1 MARIRSFQE
10 YIEKNFL
17 EELEESA
24 EKYLY
29 DHAGI
34 LQVERE
40 KDITLRD
47 IEFSEIEVYRVWT
60 EDSLGTEIGFAV
72 IIKAHYQGYG
82 GGNKYGEP
90 EDYAEWIQMD
100 CKGDLSKNLRDF
112 RVLDM
117 SEYDYINKPKKTL
130 SDGLVPYMKRTELE
144 SYAKQLL
151 DAFWP
156 ELYSEHI
163 PVEPETLAKRMG
175 LKVFERRL
183 TSDCSVFGE
192 MIFAPCSL
200 DVYDE
205 ERKEIHKE
213 TFTAGTILVDP
224 DIAFIRGLGTKNTT
238 IVHECVHWFYHRKAF
253 ELVRLCNEE
262 ASRIECHVNGELKA
276 VLTDKESTFIEWQ
289 ANALPTCIM
298 APEPVLKSKVNELFN
313 NYENERE
320 SEDYIDFIE
329 DIIRDIADFFG
340 LSKQAAKIRMIQCGF
355 EIARGAFDYVDGHY
369 VSPYQG
375 KKGALKDDETYTAS
389 IRDIII
395 AGMLNPEL
403 MEKIND
409 RTLVFVDSHLVANNP
424 KYLTQDIRGKTI
436 LTQYARN
443 HADEC
448 MVKFHVEIETSV
460 TAKGFALECILCRDQ
475 NTGVSLR
482 LEYVGAANKDSIA
495 KFNAYQRLE
504 KDIKTGIA
512 CVVHGN
518 QGETLGQLMEWAG
531 NYKAKDVAELIGVD
545 SKTVERWLDGKTKM
559 NKRAITAVC
568 VVLKLPYKVGVEF
581 HVGLDCPLAAQT
593 QENIILDFFLKTA
606 ESGTLTVHD
615 CNEILEYYDF
625 PPLIKVSAK

>member
-1 MARIRSFQE
+1 MVRIKSFQD
-10 YIEKNFL
+10 YIEKNFYAV
-17 EELEESA
+17 LEESA
-24 EKYLY
+24 EEYLY

-60 EDSLGTEIGFAV
+60 EDSPGTEIDFAV

-90 EDYAEWIQMD
+90 EDYTEWVQMD
-100 CKGDLSKNLRDF
+100 CKGDLTKNLSDF

-117 SEYDYINKPKKTL
+117 SDYDYRNKPEKTL

-151 DAFWP
+151 DSFWP
-156 ELYSEHI
+156 ELYKNHI

-183 TSDCSVFGE
+183 TSDCSIFGE
-192 MIFAPCSL
+192 MIFATCSL

-205 ERKEIHKE
+205 EREEIHKE

-238 IVHECVHWFYHRKAF
+238 IIHECVHWFYHRKAF

-289 ANALPTCIM
+289 ANALPTYIM
-298 APEPVLKSKVNELFN
+298 APEPVLKLKVNELFN
-313 NYENERE
+313 NYEHERE
-320 SEDYIDFIE
+320 SDDAIDFIE
-329 DIIRDIADFFG
+329 DVIRDVADFFG
-340 LSKQAAKIRMIQCGF
+340 LSKQAAKIRMVQCGF
-355 EIARGAFDYVDGHY
+355 EIARGAFEYVDGHY
-369 VSPYQG
+369 VRPYQG
-375 KKGALKDDETYTAS
+375 KKGELKEDETYTAS
-389 IRDIII
+389 VRDILI

-409 RTLVFVDSHLVANNP
+409 RTLVFADCHLVANNP
-424 KYLTQDIRGKTI
+424 KYLTEDIWGRTV
-436 LTQYARN
+436 LSQYALN

-448 MVKFHVEIETSV
+448 MIKFHAEINSTLK
-460 TAKGFALECILCRDQ
+460 ANGFSLECILCRDQ

-482 LEYVGAANKDSIA
+482 LEYVGEANKDPIA
-495 KFNAYQRLE
+495 KYNAYQRLE
-504 KDIKTGIA
+504 NDIKAGIS

-531 NYKAKDVAELIGVD
+531 DFDVKDVAELIGVD
-545 SKTVERWLDGKTKM
+545 SKTVKRWLKEENRM
-559 NKRAITAVC
+559 NKRTVIAVC
-568 VVLKLPYKVGVEF
+568 IALKLPYSVSIEF
-581 HVGLDCPLAAQT
+581 LNGLDCSIAAQT
-593 QENIILDFFLKTA
+593 QENKIFEFFLRTA
-606 ESGTLTVHD
+606 EYGTLTVYG
-615 CNEILEYYDF
+615 CNEILESYGYE
-625 PPLIKVSAK
+625 PLIEDKS

>member
-1 MARIRSFQE
+1 MVRIKSFQD
-10 YIEKNFL
+10 YIEKNFYAV
-17 EELEESA
+17 LEESA
-24 EKYLY
+24 EEYLY

-60 EDSLGTEIGFAV
+60 EDSPGTEIDFAV

-90 EDYAEWIQMD
+90 EDYTEWVQMD
-100 CKGDLSKNLRDF
+100 CKGDLTKNLSDF
-112 RVLDM
+112 RVLGM
-117 SEYDYINKPKKTL
+117 SDYDYRNKPEKTL

-151 DAFWP
+151 DSFWP
-156 ELYSEHI
+156 ELYKNHI

-183 TSDCSVFGE
+183 TSDCSIFGE
-192 MIFAPCSL
+192 MIFATCSL

-238 IVHECVHWFYHRKAF
+238 IIHECVHWFYHRKAF

-289 ANALPTCIM
+289 ANALPTYIM
-298 APEPVLKSKVNELFN
+298 APEPVLKLKVNELFN
-313 NYENERE
+313 NYEHERE
-320 SEDYIDFIE
+320 SDDAIDFIE
-329 DIIRDIADFFG
+329 DVIRDVADFFG
-340 LSKQAAKIRMIQCGF
+340 LSKQAAKIRMVQCGF
-355 EIARGAFDYVDGHY
+355 EIARGAFEYIDGHY
-369 VSPYQG
+369 VRPYQG
-375 KKGALKDDETYTAS
+375 KKGELKEDETYTAS
-389 IRDIII
+389 VRDILI

-409 RTLVFVDSHLVANNP
+409 RTLVFADCHLVANNP
-424 KYLTQDIRGKTI
+424 KYLTEDIWGRTV
-436 LTQYARN
+436 LSQYALN

-448 MVKFHVEIETSV
+448 MIKFHAEISSLIK
-460 TAKGFALECILCRDQ
+460 ASGFLLECILCRDQ
-475 NTGVSLR
+475 NTGISLR
-482 LEYVGAANKDSIA
+482 LEYVGEANKNPLA
-495 KFNAYQRLE
+495 NFNAYQRME
-504 KDIKTGIA
+504 KDIKEGIA
-512 CVVHGN
+512 CVVHGS
-518 QGETLGQLMEWAG
+518 QVETLEKLMEWAG
-531 NYKAKDVAELIGVD
+531 NVSPDKLAELIGVD
-545 SKTVERWLDGKTKM
+545 PKTIKRWLKEENKM
-559 NKRAITAVC
+559 NKRTITAVC
-568 VVLKLPYKVGVEF
+568 VALKLPYP
-581 HVGLDCPLAAQT
+581 VGLEFLTGLEQT
-593 QENIILDFFLKTA
+593 IATHIEENKLFEFFLVTA
-606 ESGTLTVHD
+606 EFGTLTVFD
-615 CNEILEYYDF
+615 CNELLEEYGY
-625 PPLIKVSAK
+625 PPLIG